1 MEVKS
6 TASPYKVIAIR
17 PWTGGTSCGC
27 LFFEGA
33 HYERVIAAMPRARTI
48 MQSA

>member
-1 MEVKS
+1 MAMP
-6 TASPYKVIAIR
+6 TRAISNKAFK
-17 PWTGGTSCGC
+17 TGGTSCGC

-33 HYERVIAAMPRARTI
+33 HYQRAIAAMPRARTI